1 VAVVTPRV
9 TIEQASATV
18 SALRAVT
25 PALTVDAAYA
35 LCMALV
41 GGVQIADGRRIV
53 ILEESKQ

>member
-1 VAVVTPRV
+1 MVTPGV
-9 TIEQASATV
+9 TIEQVSATV
-18 SALRAVT
+18 SALRDVT